1 MGDSKLFQFFYLLFV
16 DIFKESG
23 QIKDKVFVFFFQP
36 PNGIKEFFYS
46 FFFHDSSEIQKMDT
60 AVIRVRFH
68 FVFFQ
73 VNSRTGQNN
82 LTICRY
88 DVSFAKFAGVFF
100 IFKKDIFYF
109 SESDSIQYRNK
120 SGQYWFLECSSK
132 SLYVGIIG
140 NLFATAE
147 QTHID
152 IWFNGL
158 CKHKVRADFL
168 QKPLIVPQQLCL
180 GKRIHATS
188 VHGYGNTLDS
198 HFPKIF
204 FMPDKWH
211 GKNHFML
218 FLQGFH
224 QFFAKLPEHI
234 RMIGYN

>member
-1 MGDSKLFQFFYLLFV
+1 MPLLPGGRCSCLHDSWEERHSLLLHKMGAGLTESRKNGRFQAVPVLLPAFV

-120 SGQYWFLECSSK
+120 SGQYWFW
-132 SLYVGIIG
+132 
-140 NLFATAE
+140 NA
-147 QTHID
+147 
-152 IWFNGL
+152 
-158 CKHKVRADFL
+158 
-168 QKPLIVPQQLCL
+168 VPSPC
-180 GKRIHATS
+180 
-188 VHGYGNTLDS
+188 TL
-198 HFPKIF
+198 
-204 FMPDKWH
+204 
-211 GKNHFML
+211 
-218 FLQGFH
+218 
-224 QFFAKLPEHI
+224 A
-234 RMIGYN
+234 